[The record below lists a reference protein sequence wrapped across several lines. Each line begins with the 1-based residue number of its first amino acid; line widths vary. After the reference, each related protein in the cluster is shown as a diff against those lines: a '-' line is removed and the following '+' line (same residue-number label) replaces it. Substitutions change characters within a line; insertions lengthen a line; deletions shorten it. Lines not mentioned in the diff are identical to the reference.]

1 MKELRIVEYRGKR
14 VLTTDQSAEFLETET
29 DLITRNFNRNKEHYE
44 IGEDYFA
51 LEGKEKT
58 AFLKNLGLYDLGSK
72 HAKTLYLWT
81 EFGVMLHVK
90 SIDTTKAWTAYKLML
105 RDYFRLVKESQQ
117 EKPRLH
123 VWTEEAERLRQ
134 INMKEIRPG
143 YFSVSAFVL
152 MKLIYINLGNMTPNE
167 RAKIDISYGQF
178 LIRWLNGD
186 RSGQLKDCLIYPEHP
201 YDKSKVLDIGHM
213 VSSGGRY
220 DVKHYSNI
228 YAGDCSNFWE
238 LWYTPV
244 IMPVYFNGKLPDG
257 MPRMVISREMKG

>member
-1 MKELRIVEYRGKR
+1 
-14 VLTTDQSAEFLETET
+14 
-29 DLITRNFNRNKEHYE
+29 
-44 IGEDYFA
+44 
-51 LEGKEKT
+51 
-58 AFLKNLGLYDLGSK
+58 
-72 HAKTLYLWT
+72 
-81 EFGVMLHVK
+81 MLHVK
-90 SIDTTKAWTAYKLML
+90 SINTDEAWTAYKLML
-105 RDYFRLVKESQQ
+105 RDYFRLVKASQQ
-117 EKPRLH
+117 EKPRIH

-152 MKLIYINLGNMTPNE
+152 MKLIYINLGNMTPDE

-178 LIRWLNGD
+178 LARWLNGD

-201 YDKSKVLDIGHM
+201 YDKSKILDIGHV

-220 DVKHYSNI
+220 VVKHYSNV

-257 MPRMVISREMKG
+257 LPRMVISREMKG